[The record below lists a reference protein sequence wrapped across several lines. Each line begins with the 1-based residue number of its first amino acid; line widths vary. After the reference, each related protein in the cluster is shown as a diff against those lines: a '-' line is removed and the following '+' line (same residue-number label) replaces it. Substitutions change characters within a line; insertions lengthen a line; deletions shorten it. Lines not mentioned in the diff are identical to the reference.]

1 MTDSTATTAR
11 RFSPDNGTTW
21 HTIDDLP
28 ADTWLAANWA
38 QIENFME
45 DRARRATE
53 DFGAM
58 EGFDSFADCLA
69 YYLRQAESDLILP

>member
-1 MTDSTATTAR
+1 MTTATTTR

-21 HTIDDLP
+21 HTADDLP
-28 ADTWLAANWA
+28 DEYWLAGHWA
-38 QIENFME
+38 QIENLME

-58 EGFDSFADCLA
+58 EGFDSFTDCLA
-69 YYLRQAESDLILP
+69 YYLQQAESDLILP

>member
-1 MTDSTATTAR
+1 MTTATTTR

-21 HTIDDLP
+21 HTADDLT
-28 ADTWLAANWA
+28 DEYWLAGHWA
-38 QIENFME
+38 QIENLME

-58 EGFDSFADCLA
+58 EGFDSFTDCLA
-69 YYLRQAESDLILP
+69 YYLQQAESDLILP

>member
-1 MTDSTATTAR
+1 MTDNTAAR

-21 HTIDDLP
+21 CTADDLP
-28 ADTWLAANWA
+28 DEYWLAGHWC
-38 QIENFME
+38 QIENLME

-58 EGFDSFADCLA
+58 EGFDSFGDCLA

>member
-1 MTDSTATTAR
+1 MTDSTTTR

-21 HTIDDLP
+21 HTADDLP
-28 ADTWLAANWA
+28 DEYWLAGHWG
-38 QIENFME
+38 QIENLME

-58 EGFDSFADCLA
+58 EGFDSFTDCLA
-69 YYLRQAESDLILP
+69 YYLQQAESDLILS

>member
-1 MTDSTATTAR
+1 MTDNNTAR
-11 RFSPDNGTTW
+11 RFSPDNGATFYTV
-21 HTIDDLP
+21 DDP
-28 ADTWLAANWA
+28 PDEYWLIPHWC

-45 DRARRATE
+45 DHARKATE
-53 DFGAM
+53 DYGAM

>member
-1 MTDSTATTAR
+1 MTTATTTR

-21 HTIDDLP
+21 HTADDLP
-28 ADTWLAANWA
+28 DEYWLAGHWG
-38 QIENFME
+38 QIENLME

-58 EGFDSFADCLA
+58 EGFDSFTDCLA
-69 YYLRQAESDLILP
+69 YYLQQAESDLILP